1 MFKVQRRAA
10 KLLHSAKMPARM
22 EMLQKQKKQHAAAA
36 GKGGGKGGGGGG
48 HGNEENF
55 KMKLNK
61 ISSMEGSD
69 IKKYFE
75 KSQIKFKK
83 SLQQAKQ
90 SRTFYFNFTIHLLL
104 LKSCL
109 YMY

>member
-1 MFKVQRRAA
+1 
-10 KLLHSAKMPARM
+10 M

-48 HGNEENF
+48 GGGHGGNEENF

-90 SRTFYFNFTIHLLL
+90 SRKFYFHFTIHLLL
-104 LKSCL
+104 LKILFL
-109 YMY
+109 YVLILLRNYMKYFLLFF